1 MNGYKHSFDRRTGGY
16 RTLDGGEDMRG
27 GGFGR
32 DPERMEGR
40 GERHGGPR
48 GGRFETLPERMD
60 DRGGP
65 RGGRFDT
72 LPERMDDRGG
82 PRGGRFETLPERMDD
97 HGGPRGGRFE
107 TLPERMDDRGGPR
120 GGRFETLP
128 ERFGGDGRGRG
139 PHRPG
144 GPGFRR
150 GGMPPRRPS
159 PEFMKARIEEA
170 DLGELLAMAGRM
182 SRQRPQGDP
191 AQGQGLVLSILAGR
205 DALSQRA
212 LQLMLGVQ
220 PGSLSELLTKLE
232 RKGLVTREKAEDRRG
247 NLLRITDEG
256 RAAIPAAGDDEAAD
270 DRFSALT
277 GDQQA
282 QLCELLRLLLND
294 WAARFDQPPCDAP
307 DGHCPDGHCPNGHRP
322 NGHRPDGGVPA
333 VGDHFPPDPN
343 APQRI

>member
-16 RTLDGGEDMRG
+16 RTFDGGEDMRG

-40 GERHGGPR
+40 GERH
-48 GGRFETLPERMD
+48 
-60 DRGGP
+60 
-65 RGGRFDT
+65 
-72 LPERMDDRGG
+72 GG

-144 GPGFRR
+144 GPGFGR

-307 DGHCPDGHCPNGHRP
+307 DGHCPDGH
-322 NGHRPDGGVPA
+322 RPDGGVPA